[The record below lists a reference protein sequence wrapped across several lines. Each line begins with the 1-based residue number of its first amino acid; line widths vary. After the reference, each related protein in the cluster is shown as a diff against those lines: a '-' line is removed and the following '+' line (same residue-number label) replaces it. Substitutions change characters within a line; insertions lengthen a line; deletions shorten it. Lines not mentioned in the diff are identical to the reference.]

1 MRIGIRRQV
10 EKAGRKEFEE
20 YYGGQGAQTRSRHG
34 QDIKNV
40 LNKWIEKREEGW
52 NLATIGMPVGRAAD
66 GCVKSC
72 EWLSEELWIVEGR
85 AVDG

>member
-20 YYGGQGAQTRSRHG
+20 YYGGTGSIDTQQAWLGY
-34 QDIKNV
+34 KKC
-40 LNKWIEKREEGW
+40 LEEGW